1 MCTFNETSDERH
13 SKVDEPPKPVCTHV
27 FCRKS
32 PLKED
37 DIFTKDKVAGP
48 YRHPL

>member
-1 MCTFNETSDERH
+1 MCTFYQTSDKGH
-13 SKVDEPPKPVCTHV
+13 SKVDKPPMPVCTHV
-27 FCRKS
+27 FRR
-32 PLKED
+32 KED